1 MALSHRIIF
10 RKELQN
16 FMLEIKEGK
25 PEDEILEKYLTKIWN
40 ISNERKK
47 DMFWQLLLKI
57 YEDDYYK
64 LKGDIARITLLDS
77 WGGDRKK
84 ALSVVYPAIVK
95 TQRGF
100 DIMDKFKQ
108 YEELSARKPL
118 IYDNSGL
125 PIP

>member
-25 PEDEILEKYLTKIWN
+25 PEDEILEKYLSKIWN

-84 ALSVVYPAIVK
+84 ALAVVYPAIVK
-95 TQRGF
+95 TQIGF

-108 YEELSARKPL
+108 YEEFSNRNPL
-118 IYDNSGL
+118 IYDNSGY

>member
-84 ALSVVYPAIVK
+84 VSV
-95 TQRGF
+95 
-100 DIMDKFKQ
+100 
-108 YEELSARKPL
+108 
-118 IYDNSGL
+118 
-125 PIP
+125 